1 MFKTAI
7 VSRPILHF
15 LRFGTGRQWRRKTL
29 ALIFSRWKPLPG
41 RWLAAVDCPTWIS
54 ASALPPGWYRLGI
67 LFQGPQHRYRVDLR
81 RGAEPFVQS
90 LQATNGVE
98 RRRLVRI
105 SRRGSQPLQ
114 LRFFHLEGDIDQLR
128 LRFQP
133 LFSPRA
139 RYRVARHL
147 RTRHGLYG
155 RVIGSNRKQSQ
166 ARIWADYN
174 ALLARR
180 TSLHSLEAHGYSAW
194 MQQVEAPRRRTLTV
208 KAGARQRLRLW
219 SPGATGKADWWVVI
233 GDGDCLAPDANDR
246 LCQLLLEVPEA
257 ELIYADSDLLS
268 AQGVRHGPHWKPAWN
283 PDLLLTDPH
292 YSRCFWVRAD
302 RLEVA
307 QRRLTI
313 AGEAPTPYGL
323 LLELSQVCRTEQIWH
338 WPEVLSHH
346 QPTGRGD
353 GASAA
358 LVQRHLQRRG
368 LTPLVEARDGGGHR
382 LCWPLPDRPLR
393 VSVIV
398 PTRDRLELLEPCLRS
413 LRAAAGTRLDLEL
426 LVVDNGSE
434 QTATLNFLAELEAT
448 GRAKVLRSPGPFN
461 YSALNNAAAAVARGE
476 LLLLMNNDIEAR
488 NHDWLEL
495 MAGQA
500 LRQEI
505 GCVGAQLLY
514 PDGTLQ
520 HAGVI
525 LGIGGVAGH
534 SHKYQPASERGHQ
547 LRAHLSQN
555 LSAVTGA
562 ALMIRRALFQQLGG
576 LDAEQLH
583 VSYNDLDLCLR
594 AMAAGYRNLYCAE
607 AVLVHHESKSRGAPI
622 TPEALSQW
630 HKEREVMKQRWGGI
644 LKADPHYHP
653 QLSLREENFSVR
665 LDGPAPRLRRA
676 EPLQELM

>member
-1 MFKTAI
+1 VNK
-7 VSRPILHF
+7 PILHL
-15 LRFGTGRQWRRKTL
+15 LRHGSGRQWRRKTL
-29 ALIFSRWKPLPG
+29 ALLFSRWKPLHG
-41 RWLAAVDCPTWIS
+41 RWLVSVECPTWIS
-54 ASALPPGWYRLGI
+54 DAALSPGWYRLGI
-67 LFQGPQHRYRVDLR
+67 LLQGPQHRYRVDLR
-81 RGAEPFVQS
+81 RGAEPFAQS
-90 LQATNGVE
+90 LRATNGVE

-105 SRRGSQPLQ
+105 SSRGSQPLQ

-128 LRFQP
+128 LRYQP

-155 RVIGSNRKQSQ
+155 RVIGSNRKQSH

-180 TSLHSLEAHGYSAW
+180 TIEAHGYSAW
-194 MQQVEAPRRRTLTV
+194 MQQVEAPRRRALTV
-208 KAGARQRLRLW
+208 KPAARQRLQLW
-219 SPGATGKADWWVVI
+219 SPGATGETDWWVVI
-233 GDGDCLAPDANDR
+233 GDGDCLAPDANAR
-246 LCQLLLEVPEA
+246 LCQLLLEIPEA

-268 AQGVRHGPHWKPAWN
+268 AQGVRYSPHWKPAWN

-302 RLEVA
+302 RLAEA
-307 QRRLTI
+307 QQRLTI
-313 AGEAPTPYGL
+313 AGEDPTPYGL
-323 LLELSQVCRTEQIWH
+323 LLELSQVCRSENIWH

-346 QPTGRGD
+346 QPLVRGD

-358 LVQRHLQRRG
+358 MVQRHLQRQG
-368 LTPLVEARDGGGHR
+368 LTLQVEARDGGGHR
-382 LCWPLPDRPLR
+382 LFWPLPERPVL

-413 LRAAAGTRLDLEL
+413 LQATAGHRLQLEL
-426 LVVDNGSE
+426 IVVDNGSE
-434 QTATLNFLAELEAT
+434 QADTLSFLADLEAT
-448 GRAKVLRSPGPFN
+448 GRARVLRFPGPFN
-461 YSALNNAAAAVARGE
+461 YSALNNAAAAVAKGE
-476 LLLLMNNDIEAR
+476 LLLLLNNDIEAR
-488 NHDWLEL
+488 ESGWLEV

-500 LRQEI
+500 LREEI

-534 SHKYQPASERGHQ
+534 SHKYQVASESGHQ
-547 LRAHLSQN
+547 MRAHLSQN

-562 ALMIRRALFQQLGG
+562 ALMIRRALFQRLGG
-576 LDAEQLH
+576 LDAEKLH

-594 AMAAGYRNLYCAE
+594 AMDAGYRNLYCAE

-630 HKEREVMKQRWGGI
+630 YKEREVMKQRWGEV
-644 LKADPHYHP
+644 LDADPHYHP
-653 QLSLREENFSVR
+653 QLSLREENFSLR

-676 EPLQELM
+676 VPVGELL